1 VVGEKTNQAELYSQ
15 LNINEFL
22 ESALAGYSVTIF
34 AYGQTG
40 SGKTYT
46 MAGREDKFNHEVFKS
61 DETDGIIPR
70 AIKNL
75 WYRRPYAGSLR
86 GEEARSTR
94 SRHPSPRSTTSRSA
108 TC

>member
-1 VVGEKTNQAELYSQ
+1 
-15 LNINEFL
+15 L

-46 MAGREDKFNHEVFKS
+46 MAGVEEKFNQEIFKS
-61 DETDGIIPR
+61 DENDGIIPR

-75 WYRRPYAGSLR
+75 WYFSFYKGNMPNRDHRN
-86 GEEARSTR
+86 TQ
-94 SRHPSPRSTTSRSA
+94 
-108 TC
+108 

>member
-1 VVGEKTNQAELYSQ
+1 MPAPTEVKTYQHRNGQAQKNFRFTNVVGEKTSQAELYNQ
-15 LNINEFL
+15 LNINQFL

-46 MAGREDKFNHEVFKS
+46 MAGVEEKFSNEVFKS

-75 WYRRPYAGSLR
+75 WYML
-86 GEEARSTR
+86 
-94 SRHPSPRSTTSRSA
+94 
-108 TC
+108 

>member
-1 VVGEKTNQAELYSQ
+1 MKD
-15 LNINEFL
+15 FL
-22 ESALAGYSVTIF
+22 EEALNGYSVTIF

-46 MAGREDKFNHEVFKS
+46 MAGIEDKFNQEVFHS

-75 WYRRPYAGSLR
+75 WYFMHIRKETVSNKG
-86 GEEARSTR
+86 
-94 SRHPSPRSTTSRSA
+94 
-108 TC
+108 

>member
-1 VVGEKTNQAELYSQ
+1 M
-15 LNINEFL
+15 
-22 ESALAGYSVTIF
+22 AGYSVTIF

-46 MAGREDKFNHEVFKS
+46 MAGVEEKFNQEFFKS

-75 WYRRPYAGSLR
+75 
-86 GEEARSTR
+86 
-94 SRHPSPRSTTSRSA
+94 
-108 TC
+108 

>member
-1 VVGEKTNQAELYSQ
+1 M
-15 LNINEFL
+15 
-22 ESALAGYSVTIF
+22 AGYSVTIF

-46 MAGREDKFNHEVFKS
+46 MAGVEEKFNQEFFKS

-75 WYRRPYAGSLR
+75 WYSCRPVGSIPKKEIR
-86 GEEARSTR
+86 NTQ
-94 SRHPSPRSTTSRSA
+94 
-108 TC
+108 

>member
-1 VVGEKTNQAELYSQ
+1 MYDSLPIDVIIPAIQDYIS
-15 LNINEFL
+15 
-22 ESALAGYSVTIF
+22 SALDGYSVTIF

-46 MAGREDKFNHEVFKS
+46 MAGVEEKLSQQVFRS

-75 WYRRPYAGSLR
+75 W
-86 GEEARSTR
+86 
-94 SRHPSPRSTTSRSA
+94 
-108 TC
+108 

>member
-1 VVGEKTNQAELYSQ
+1 VVGEKTTQAELYQ
-15 LNINEFL
+15 KLNVDQFL

-46 MAGREDKFNHEVFKS
+46 MAGVEEKFNQEVFKS
-61 DETDGIIPR
+61 DENDGIIPR

-75 WYRRPYAGSLR
+75 WYFWRY
-86 GEEARSTR
+86 
-94 SRHPSPRSTTSRSA
+94 
-108 TC
+108 